1 MKNPEL
7 LTWMKAQADYAR
19 QTLDAIP
26 VRQQIM
32 DQNLELDAT
41 TTEKVSN
48 VDRRSGDQYFYLKQR
63 PTETSPKLIRPA
75 GTNWHQEAAG
85 RPGFAQRGGH
95 QSRVH
100 HLLQR
105 FAGWRS
111 GRRRRGCRRVREYGH
126 SHPEYGDRHGIGQN
140 HRPGH
145 VRWRIVASSSFE
157 LPNLIT
163 IGAVDTQG
171 KKANFT
177 TFTTFGRTVA
187 VYALG
192 TSGMV
197 TAPVGGWRC

>member
-1 MKNPEL
+1 MDDYFGTNVTDPYRWMEDMKNPEL

-85 RPGFAQRGGH
+85 RPGFAQRGGATSH
-95 QSRVH
+95 ASITYYNVSQDGGQVVVGV
-100 HLLQR
+100 
-105 FAGWRS
+105 AVGGS
-111 GRRRRGCRRVREYGH
+111 GNTVIHILNTATGTESGKTI
-126 SHPEYGDRHGIGQN
+126 DR
-140 HRPGH
+140 
-145 VRWRIVASSSFE
+145 A
-157 LPNLIT
+157 
-163 IGAVDTQG
+163 
-171 KKANFT
+171 
-177 TFTTFGRTVA
+177 TFGGVSWLCHRSNCPT
-187 VYALG
+187 
-192 TSGMV
+192 
-197 TAPVGGWRC
+197 